1 MRVAFGGYYITGDF
15 ALGMRV
21 NPPAMLIGKSAD
33 RLQQVVS
40 GQGWSEGKIIDRGN
54 QLTTL
59 SFRAER
65 VFDTTQEAE
74 SYMIGYEAAGLHPW
88 DNATALLVCDTP
100 GGIKYHYMFPAAI
113 SAPRFSYMGCRVFA
127 EYTIT
132 GGQFTTVAD
141 YSASYWFRPNGNRVP
156 TGEKSTLTGE
166 AWERSGNNL
175 RPKASLVSD
184 DDWEF
189 SGSNLRPKA

>member
-1 MRVAFGGYYITGDF
+1 MRVAFGGHYIAGDF

-40 GQGWSEGKIIDRGN
+40 GPGWSEGKIIDRGN

-132 GGQFTTVAD
+132 GGQFTTVLVYTAWL
-141 YSASYWFRPNGNRVP
+141 WFSPGGDRAPS
-156 TGEKSTLTGE
+156 GEKTPVAGQ
-166 AWERSGNNL
+166 AWQLSAGDIFPTATITADDFWQDSGGD
-175 RPKASLVSD
+175 RFPKA
-184 DDWEF
+184 
-189 SGSNLRPKA
+189 